1 MKRLIKISDAVDKAN
16 NLIVVITMIV
26 FVVVMFTQVILRNV
40 FPKYTLSW
48 ADGVC
53 RYCFIWATF
62 VGAALVTKR
71 RSQITITVIV
81 DLFKGNAKVFVEI
94 LNTLIFL
101 CVLAFILYWGVYGVK
116 LTMPQTADALNI
128 SAAWIYSAIPIGTIL
143 CIFQLIATTLEDLFS
158 KDEPTT
164 KRKEID

>member
-1 MKRLIKISDAVDKAN
+1 MKKLIKISDAVDKAN
-16 NLIVVITMIV
+16 NIIVVITMII
-26 FVVVMFTQVILRNV
+26 FVIVMFLQVILRNV

-81 DLFKGNAKVFVEI
+81 DLFKGKSKVFIEVMNA
-94 LNTLIFL
+94 LFFL
-101 CVLAFILYWGVYGVK
+101 FVLVFILYWGIYGVK

-128 SAAWIYSAIPIGTIL
+128 SAAWIYTAIPLGTL
-143 CIFQLIATTLEDLFS
+143 VCIFQLIATTLEDLFS
-158 KDEPTT
+158 KEAPTT
-164 KRKEID
+164 KRREIE